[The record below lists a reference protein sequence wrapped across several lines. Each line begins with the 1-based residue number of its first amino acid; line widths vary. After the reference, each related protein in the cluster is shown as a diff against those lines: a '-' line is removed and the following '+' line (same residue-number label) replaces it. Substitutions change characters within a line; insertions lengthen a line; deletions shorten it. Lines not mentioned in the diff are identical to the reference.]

1 MNKKITIYEP
11 TLCCSG
17 GVCGPNPDQ
26 ALIALQDTIDRLK
39 EKGIETERFTITSH
53 PKKFQENP
61 EVIRLLQEKK
71 LNALPITACDGKIIK
86 VGSYPTLEELSTVF
100 QGDTFSNT

>member
-11 TLCCSG
+11 TLCCDS

-26 ALIALQDTIDRLK
+26 ALITLQDTIDKAK

-61 EVIRLLQEKK
+61 EVIKLLQEKK
-71 LNALPITACDGKIIK
+71 LNALPITAFEGQIIK
-86 VGSYPTLEELSTVF
+86 AGSYPTLDELIRYF
-100 QGDTFSNT
+100 